1 MEKALKLEPIIWL
14 NNRRELEKRNERARA
29 YSSYAE
35 QLRREAEIE
44 KAKRKEE
51 LQFIAGVIIS
61 VPFIYGIMLSMFV
74 IFGI

>member
-14 NNRRELEKRNERARA
+14 NNRRELEMRNERARA
-29 YSSYAE
+29 YSNYAE

-51 LQFIAGVIIS
+51 LQLIAGVLIS
-61 VPFIYGIMLSMFV
+61 APLVYGIMLSMYV
-74 IFGI
+74 IFGL

>member
-1 MEKALKLEPIIWL
+1 MEKTLKLEPIIWM

-44 KAKRKEE
+44 KAKRKEV
-51 LQFIAGVIIS
+51 LQLIAGVLIAAPL
-61 VPFIYGIMLSMFV
+61 VYGIMLSMFV